1 MYLIF
6 LLHYRQH
13 KQPPRS
19 KGVLPV
25 ELGAIVP
32 SKAEFDTSSE
42 KENEQTTGV
51 NNINY
56 EKVQGK

>member
-1 MYLIF
+1 MLI
-6 LLHYRQH
+6 RQR
-13 KQPPRS
+13 KQPPRD

-32 SKAEFDTSSE
+32 TKAEFDTSSE

-51 NNINY
+51 DNINY